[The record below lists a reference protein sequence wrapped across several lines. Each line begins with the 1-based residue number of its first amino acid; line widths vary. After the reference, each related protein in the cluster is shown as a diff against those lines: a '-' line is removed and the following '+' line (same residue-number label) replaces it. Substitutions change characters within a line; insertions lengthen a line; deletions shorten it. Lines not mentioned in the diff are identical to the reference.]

1 MYAQNMVGFAHLLFT
16 DVCTY
21 VCIYIHAYICVSM
34 CQRTKTWTISALHTK
49 PTLDFQ
55 VLRFARSEFVVY
67 LRTYICMYISI
78 ATASTFSPL
87 WCAFFSSKR
96 KRVFHP
102 TNKPSGE
109 NDCTEHCGERKS
121 KRLSGEK
128 SAKPLTQGAA
138 NRLLLPQ
145 FALKKPKIPAF
156 AHRNHKTHTALRLY
170 LFLSKLCHPQLKS
183 NCTFTACEHKKR
195 VKKNP

>member
-1 MYAQNMVGFAHLLFT
+1 
-16 DVCTY
+16 
-21 VCIYIHAYICVSM
+21 
-34 CQRTKTWTISALHTK
+34 
-49 PTLDFQ
+49 
-55 VLRFARSEFVVY
+55 
-67 LRTYICMYISI
+67 MYISI

-102 TNKPSGE
+102 TNKLSGE

-121 KRLSGEK
+121 KRLSDEK

-195 VKKNP
+195 VKKPRRKHTADTWETRRQLKRFDSDTKVYETRLNV